1 MNAYFTVGQMAKLHN
16 MNPKTLR
23 YYDEIDLFKPIE
35 VNEDNGY
42 RYYSAEQF
50 KQLDFINY
58 LKTVGLTLEEIKE
71 QLHERNLEGFIE
83 TMEMYSDINR
93 AKIDELHY
101 VQKTIDLRMHELK
114 RLQQFNQLNEP
125 LLEYIP
131 KRHTLNFKSEITS
144 IYDLEIALRT
154 LKEKTDHFISVFV
167 GKIGL
172 VISEEQVED
181 STLTYDSIFYVL
193 EVEDRLPVLYLDAVS
208 ELVEGTYATIYFRG
222 GHAEARTYYERLK
235 HYIAKEQAQPIG
247 PYTIRVLIDQFI
259 SDDPKEHLS
268 VISVPIAELPV
279 E

>member
-1 MNAYFTVGQMAKLHN
+1 MNAHFTIGQMAKLHN

-23 YYDEIDLFKPIE
+23 YYDEIDLLKPADVTE
-35 VNEDNGY
+35 AGY
-42 RYYSAEQF
+42 RYYSAEQS

-93 AKIDELHY
+93 AKIEELHY

-114 RLQQFNQLNEP
+114 RLQQFDQLNEP

-172 VISEEQVED
+172 VISEEQMED
-181 STLTYDSIFYVL
+181 TTLTYDSIFYVL

-222 GHAEARTYYERLK
+222 GHAEARKYYETLK
-235 HYIAKEQAQPIG
+235 HYIAKEQVQPIG
-247 PYTIRVLIDQFI
+247 PYMIRVLIDQFI
-259 SDDPKEHLS
+259 SDDPKEHS
-268 VISVPIAELPV
+268 SGISVPIAEPPV